1 LHALKRE
8 HIVKLGRRER
18 KILLHDE
25 GGMYLVKI
33 VVVLTADSII
43 GAYGSNGALNQ
54 GNDRAALMECSL
66 VRPLL

>member
-1 LHALKRE
+1 
-8 HIVKLGRRER
+8 
-18 KILLHDE
+18 
-25 GGMYLVKI
+25 MYLVKI